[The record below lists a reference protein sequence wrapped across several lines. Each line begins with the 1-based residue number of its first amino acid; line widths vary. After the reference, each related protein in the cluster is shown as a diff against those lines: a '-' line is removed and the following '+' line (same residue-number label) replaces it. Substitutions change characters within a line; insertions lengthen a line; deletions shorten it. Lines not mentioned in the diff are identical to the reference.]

1 MGNLKHRADIDGLRA
16 VAILPVVMFHAFPAL
31 VGGGFIGVDVFFVIS
46 GYLISSIVF
55 VELAQRRFS
64 YRIFYA
70 RRVRRLAPALILV
83 LATTLAA
90 GWLELFPHEFASLGE
105 NVAGGAAFVS
115 NFVLYGQSGYFD
127 AASEAKPLLHL
138 WSLGIEEQFYIV
150 WPFLLTLL
158 PSRKAFLGCVV
169 LLLVSFALNV
179 YVTRTN
185 AAEAFYFPFTRW
197 WELMAGAALGWIVV
211 FQPFS
216 SRYRD
221 VISATGLLLII
232 GAAVG
237 LHKGVQFPGW
247 WALVPVLG
255 AVALIA
261 SDGAWINRKI
271 LSSVPMVSIGLISYP
286 LYLWHW
292 PLLAFARVSSE
303 PDNPSPLLI
312 AALVLLSFVF
322 AAMTYLWVEK
332 PIRFGQWRKS
342 AVAPLCGSLAALAIL
357 GGAISYAK
365 GFPSRI
371 SDGLQAIIAGQ
382 LIPKPYSYHDW
393 RIETCFI
400 EDSKSDWKFAPEC
413 YGNGKHPLTLLWG
426 SSTAASLYPALVGP
440 LKASGYD
447 LAQFTAVDCGPTLDS
462 VVAEDNQH
470 CVDVNKFVVDD
481 VVPNLKPD
489 VIIMHTA
496 WRTEETIKYI
506 GETVEALL
514 KKRAPQIIIVG
525 PEPWWSARDGLPEVY
540 VDYARQNPDRPL
552 LPQRTQFE
560 LEPWNKRNDEAT
572 RKEAASAGVAYI
584 SMFDQLCNTNGCL
597 TRVGNSLRTDMTT
610 YDRVHL
616 TPKAW
621 GLLIPSIMAK
631 LKPGL

>member
-16 VAILPVVMFHAFPAL
+16 VAILPVVMFHAFPSL

-64 YRIFYA
+64 YRVFYA

-158 PSRKAFLGCVV
+158 PGRKAFLGCVV

-179 YVTRTN
+179 YVTRTEN

-216 SRYRD
+216 SRYRE
-221 VISATGLLLII
+221 VISATGLLLIL

-237 LHKGVQFPGW
+237 LHKGIQFPGW

-261 SDGAWINRKI
+261 SDGAWVNRKI

-292 PLLAFARVSSE
+292 PLLAFARVELGAGQSVAAADCRSNPFE
-303 PDNPSPLLI
+303 LRIRCDNLFMGRETYSLRSVGQI
-312 AALVLLSFVF
+312 GRSAAVLLARRPGNPRRSD
-322 AAMTYLWVEK
+322 LLRQGLSQ
-332 PIRFGQWRKS
+332 PDFGR
-342 AVAPLCGSLAALAIL
+342 P
-357 GGAISYAK
+357 
-365 GFPSRI
+365 
-371 SDGLQAIIAGQ
+371 AG
-382 LIPKPYSYHDW
+382 H
-393 RIETCFI
+393 
-400 EDSKSDWKFAPEC
+400 
-413 YGNGKHPLTLLWG
+413 H
-426 SSTAASLYPALVGP
+426 
-440 LKASGYD
+440 
-447 LAQFTAVDCGPTLDS
+447 CGPAHSKAVQLSRLAHRDLLHRRQQERLEVRTRMLWERQAS
-462 VVAEDNQH
+462 SNFAVGQFHRRVA
-470 CVDVNKFVVDD
+470 
-481 VVPNLKPD
+481 LS
-489 VIIMHTA
+489 
-496 WRTEETIKYI
+496 
-506 GETVEALL
+506 
-514 KKRAPQIIIVG
+514 RARRAIEFI
-525 PEPWWSARDGLPEVY
+525 RL
-540 VDYARQNPDRPL
+540 
-552 LPQRTQFE
+552 
-560 LEPWNKRNDEAT
+560 
-572 RKEAASAGVAYI
+572 
-584 SMFDQLCNTNGCL
+584 
-597 TRVGNSLRTDMTT
+597 
-610 YDRVHL
+610 
-616 TPKAW
+616 
-621 GLLIPSIMAK
+621 
-631 LKPGL
+631 

>member
-1 MGNLKHRADIDGLRA
+1 M
-16 VAILPVVMFHAFPAL
+16 
-31 VGGGFIGVDVFFVIS
+31 
-46 GYLISSIVF
+46 
-55 VELAQRRFS
+55 
-64 YRIFYA
+64 
-70 RRVRRLAPALILV
+70 

-127 AASEAKPLLHL
+127 TVSEAKPLLHL

-158 PSRKAFLGCVV
+158 PGRKAFLGCVV

-216 SRYRD
+216 SRYRE
-221 VISATGLLLII
+221 VISATGLLLIL

-237 LHKGVQFPGW
+237 LHKGIQFPGW

-261 SDGAWINRKI
+261 SDGAWVNRKI

-312 AALVLLSFVF
+312 AGLILLSFVF
-322 AAMTYLWVEK
+322 AAITYLWVEK
-332 PIRFGQWRKS
+332 PIRFGQWGKS

-413 YGNGKHPLTLLWG
+413 YGNGKHPLILLWG

-440 LKASGYD
+440 LSSSGYD
-447 LAQFTAVDCGPTLDS
+447 LAQFTAIDCGPTLDL

-506 GETVEALL
+506 GETVEALR
-514 KKRAPQIIIVG
+514 KKRGAQIIIVG

-552 LPQRTQFE
+552 LPPRTQFE
-560 LEPWNKRNDEAT
+560 LEPWKKRNDEAT

-584 SMFDQLCNTNGCL
+584 SMFDQLCNANGCL
-597 TRVGNSLRTDMTT
+597 TRVGNALRTDMTT

-616 TPKAW
+616 TKSMGTAHSFHHGEAKAETVTCTTAV
-621 GLLIPSIMAK
+621 GAVPARRLHTF
-631 LKPGL
+631 